1 MKHFPTNAASD
12 TSTAPIW
19 TNANEQERILDKW
32 KKLYNETQELV
43 DARTW
48 TGTGSHH
55 KHPLEV
61 MLYDIRR
68 LITRLE
74 HGLK

>member
-1 MKHFPTNAASD
+1 MNITD
-12 TSTAPIW
+12 TSTNPRR
-19 TNANEQERILDKW
+19 TANNQQELVLDKW
-32 KKLYNETQELV
+32 KRLYHDIELLIDIITWV
-43 DARTW
+43 DDKR
-48 TGTGSHH
+48 GH

-61 MLYDIRR
+61 MLYDVRR